1 MIKIT
6 NLFFTIFIII
16 EFVDSKILITDD
28 PIFCGD
34 HVEAI
39 NNFAEEFQT
48 IVSSQTELC
57 ALYFV
62 NLRNKSQFTDEEKE
76 QKAANFMK
84 LTEQTIGDAYSELI
98 LKVAEELNLDN
109 ESLKENL
116 EYEIEGS
123 GFDRCAYA
131 NCLAEKISAESRLDK
146 LRELYYETKKNE

>member
-1 MIKIT
+1 MNKISI
-6 NLFFTIFIII
+6 LIFTIFTIVKSSESRII
-16 EFVDSKILITDD
+16 ITDD
-28 PIFCGD
+28 PVFCGD

-84 LTEQTIGDAYSELI
+84 LTEQTIGDGYSELI
-98 LKVAEELNLDN
+98 LKVAEELNLDH
-109 ESLKENL
+109 ESVKENL
-116 EYEIEGS
+116 EFGIEGS
-123 GFDRCAYA
+123 GFDRCAYV
-131 NCLAEKISAESRLDK
+131 NCLAAKNEAESRLDK
-146 LRELYYETKKNE
+146 LRELYYETKISE